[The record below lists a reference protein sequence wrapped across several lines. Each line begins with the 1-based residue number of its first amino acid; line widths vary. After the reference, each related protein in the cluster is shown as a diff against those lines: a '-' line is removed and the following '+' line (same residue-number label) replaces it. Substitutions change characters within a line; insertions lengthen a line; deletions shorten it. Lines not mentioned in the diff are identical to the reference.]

1 MNIRLFPDG
10 TAYVSNQT
18 VLSTRYADNYYLLP
32 LSIEQV
38 NLQSL
43 QISPQADIS
52 IEQLATVRKGLQT
65 FDGTLK
71 SYTDSYATLSSQGKD
86 IIIRNYDEIQK
97 NNLILVSMV
106 QNSPVVISYL
116 TQPDA
121 IIGQVIYRLNLSTQK
136 LEASLQISN
145 KTLEDLRNI
154 TIDLVTSEQQP
165 QMLYRTASFA
175 MDEAVPTQSAA
186 GTVYEL
192 QGTHDIL
199 RNQQVTIPLFQ
210 EDIDIS
216 IMYLFD
222 APRGRQNALLML
234 TISPPITIPGGT
246 MYIYDDV
253 GLITTT
259 NIRSI
264 GAGEIVA
271 LELDRIAD
279 VYANGVVNV
288 SPVENNTDSEGK
300 VPQRVLLGGTI
311 TNMLNEPIVSLV
323 RYYIGDSNITNA
335 ANALKEGNYAQQA
348 FEVGAKQTAK
358 YNMSFTQL

>member
-18 VLSTRYADNYYLLP
+18 VVPTRYANNYYLLP
-32 LSIEQV
+32 LSVEQV
-38 NLQSL
+38 NIQSL
-43 QISPQADIS
+43 QISPEADVS
-52 IEQLATVRKGLQT
+52 IVQLANIRKGSQT

-71 SYTDSYATLSSQGKD
+71 NYTDSYAVLSSKGTD
-86 IIIRNYDEIQK
+86 IVIRNYDEIQK
-97 NNLILVSMV
+97 SNLLLISMI
-106 QNSPVVISYL
+106 QNTPVTVSYL
-116 TQPDA
+116 TQPD
-121 IIGQVIYRLNLSTQK
+121 IITGSVVYRLNLSTQK
-136 LEASLQISN
+136 LEASLQVSN
-145 KTLEDLRNI
+145 KTLEDLTNV
-154 TIDLVTSEQQP
+154 TIDVVTSEQQP
-165 QMLYRTASFA
+165 QTYRVVAFSTA
-175 MDEAVPTQSAA
+175 DGTIPTSTTA

-192 QGTHDIL
+192 QGTHNIP

-210 EDIDIS
+210 EEIDIS

-222 APRGRQNALLML
+222 SPRGRQNALLML
-234 TISPPITIPGGT
+234 IISPPITIPGGT
-246 MYIYDDV
+246 MYVYDDV

-259 NIRSI
+259 SIRSV

-279 VYANGVVNV
+279 VYANGTINII
-288 SPVENNTDSEGK
+288 PAETE
-300 VPQRVLLGGTI
+300 QRVLLSGTI

-348 FEVGAKQTAK
+348 FEVGPKQTAK
-358 YNMSFTQL
+358 YNMSFTQI